1 MLERWGHLV
10 YRFRFLTLGL
20 STVLLIASLLS
31 LGHGGSLKNGG
42 GSTTES
48 GRALALMQKELP
60 QSGGG
65 SSFELVFGSDS
76 MLVSDPAF
84 RQAMLSALQPLRSDS
99 RVKSITTPFDSLPS
113 EAQALTST
121 DLHHA
126 FAVVSLRDDYAT
138 ARSQYPS
145 LRSQV
150 RSEHLRVYGTGN
162 VAIGHEF
169 DQYLAADLSRAEVV
183 SLILVVPLLLIVFGT
198 VISMLLPLGVGGLAV
213 VGGLAG
219 VGLLAHLTD
228 VSTYAQN
235 IVTLIGLGVA
245 IDYSLF
251 IVNRFREEL
260 PQQSSVENAL
270 AAAMATSGRAV
281 LFSGITVAI
290 GLSAMLFFQGSFLAS
305 MGFAGAIVVA
315 IAVLYALTF
324 LGALLAILGHR
335 VNWVR
340 LPLPRRAE
348 GHGFWHGLATWVMR
362 RPILVLVPVIL
373 LLAVLASPVLQI
385 QIANGNVGML
395 PPAAESRK
403 GYDLLQK
410 FPGQG
415 QTFFSVVVQ
424 YPQGSPLSAD
434 RVGDLYDLSRRV
446 AQVPGVEKVESAV
459 DVDPA
464 ITRSGYQ
471 SLLAQPA
478 SQLPARVADAVHQS
492 VGPHIAV
499 LSVVTK
505 QPAESSGAR
514 NIVASLRSLSAPP
527 GSKLLVEAF
536 DIDFT
541 DFIVQRI
548 PLAVAYVLLVT
559 YVVLFFLT
567 GSLVLPLKAVLMNIL
582 SIGASFGALVFVFQL
597 GHLSSLL
604 NFTPAALD
612 PSVPVLLFC
621 IVFGLSMDYEV
632 LLISRIQEEYRRTG
646 DTTAA
651 IAQGLER
658 SGRLITGAAAIMVA
672 VFLAFGLADV
682 VVIKSIGL
690 GLAIAV
696 AIDAT
701 LVRALIV
708 PALMR
713 LLGRANWW
721 APGPLQRLYRWI
733 NLGEAGR
740 LEGRTAA

>member
-10 YRFRFLTLGL
+10 YRFRWLVLGA
-20 STVLLIASLLS
+20 STVLLIASILS
-31 LGHGGSLKNGG
+31 LGHGGLLKNGG
-42 GSTTES
+42 GNDTES
-48 GRALALMQKELP
+48 GRALALIQKQLP
-60 QSGGG
+60 QSGAG

-76 MLVSDPAF
+76 MAVSDPAF
-84 RQAMLSALQPLRSDS
+84 KQAMLAALQPLRSDS
-99 RVKSITTPFDSLPS
+99 RVKSLATPYDGLPDQ
-113 EAQALTST
+113 ARALTST

-126 FAVVSLRDDYAT
+126 FAVISLRDDYAT
-138 ARSQYPS
+138 ARGYYPS
-145 LRSQV
+145 LRSEV
-150 RSEHLRVYGTGN
+150 RSDHLRVYGTGN

-169 DQYLAADLSRAEVV
+169 DQYLAADLSRAEII
-183 SLILVVPLLLIVFGT
+183 SLALVVPLLLIVFAT

-213 VGGLAG
+213 VGGLAA
-219 VGLLAHLTD
+219 VGLLARVTD

-260 PQQSSVENAL
+260 PRQASVEDAL

-281 LFSGITVAI
+281 LFSGVTVAI

-315 IAVLYALTF
+315 VAVLYALTF
-324 LGALLAILGHR
+324 LGALLVILGHR

-340 LPLPRRAE
+340 LPLPRRAA
-348 GHGFWHGLATWVMR
+348 GRGFWHGLATWVMR
-362 RPILVLVPVIL
+362 RPVLVLVPVV
-373 LLAVLASPVLQI
+373 AVLALLASPILQI
-385 QIANGNVGML
+385 QIANGDVGML
-395 PPAAESRK
+395 PPGAESRK

-415 QTFFSVVVQ
+415 QTNFSVVVR
-424 YPQGSPLSAD
+424 YSQGTPLTAT
-434 RVGDLYDLSRRV
+434 RIGDLFDLSRQA
-446 AQVPGVEKVESAV
+446 AQIPGVETVESAV
-459 DVDPA
+459 NVDPA
-464 ITRSGYQ
+464 ISRADYQ
-471 SLLAQPA
+471 ALLVQPQA
-478 SQLPARVADAVHQS
+478 QLPLRVAEAVHASTGSQ
-492 VGPHIAV
+492 IAV

-505 QPAESSGAR
+505 DKAESAGSRA
-514 NIVASLRSLSAPP
+514 IVRALRGLSAPP
-527 GSKLLVEAF
+527 GSQILVAAF

-559 YVVLFFLT
+559 YVVLFLLT
-567 GSLVLPLKAVLMNIL
+567 GSVVLPLKAVIMNIL
-582 SIGASFGALVFVFQL
+582 SIGASFGALVWIFQQ
-597 GHLSSLL
+597 GHLSTLL

-632 LLISRIQEEYRRTG
+632 LLISRIQEEYRRSG

-651 IAQGLER
+651 IAEGLER

-721 APGPLQRLYRWI
+721 APRPLARLYRRA
-733 NLGEAGR
+733 NLREPGSA
-740 LEGRTAA
+740 EGRSAA

>member
-10 YRFRFLTLGL
+10 YRFRWLVLASSTGL
-20 STVLLIASLLS
+20 LVASIFA
-31 LGHGGSLKNGG
+31 LGHAGAPKNTGGSK
-42 GSTTES
+42 TQS
-48 GRALALMQKELP
+48 GRALELMQHQLP
-60 QSGGG
+60 QSGAG
-65 SSFELVFGSDS
+65 SSFELVFGSDG
-76 MLVSDPAF
+76 MTATDPAF
-84 RQAMLSALQPLRSDS
+84 KQAMLNALQPLRRDP
-99 RVKSITTPFDSLPS
+99 RVKSITTPYDGLPDQ
-113 EAQALTST
+113 AIALTST

-126 FAVVSLRDDYAT
+126 FAVVSLKDDYAT
-138 ARSQYPS
+138 GRSIYSS
-145 LRSQV
+145 LRSEV
-150 RSEHLRVYGTGN
+150 RSDHLLIYGTGN

-169 DQYLAADLSRAEVV
+169 DTYLAADLSRAEIV
-183 SLILVVPLLLIVFGT
+183 SLALVVPLLLIVFAT
-198 VISMLLPLGVGGLAV
+198 VISMLLPLGVGAFAV

-219 VGLLAHLTD
+219 VGLLARITD

-260 PQQSSVENAL
+260 PKRGSVEAAL
-270 AAAMATSGRAV
+270 AATMATSGRAV

-340 LPLPRRAE
+340 IPLPRGGGGRS
-348 GHGFWHGLATWVMR
+348 FWHGLATWVMR
-362 RPILVLVPVIL
+362 RPILVLVPVVAV
-373 LLAVLASPVLQI
+373 LALLASPVLQI
-385 QIANGNVGML
+385 QIANGDVGML
-395 PPAAESRK
+395 PPGAESRR

-415 QTFFSVVVQ
+415 QTFLNVVVE
-424 YPQGSPLSAD
+424 YPQGSPLTAD
-434 RVGDLYDLSRRV
+434 RIGGLYDLSREMARI
-446 AQVPGVEKVESAV
+446 PGVEQVESAV
-459 DVDPA
+459 NLDPA
-464 ITRSGYQ
+464 MTRADYE
-471 SLLAQPA
+471 SLLVQPR
-478 SQLPARVADAVHQS
+478 SQLPTRVAEALHQS
-492 VGPHIAV
+492 VGPQIAV

-505 QPAESSGAR
+505 DKAESAGSRA
-514 NIVASLRSLSAPP
+514 IVSSLRSLRAPA
-527 GSKLLVEAF
+527 GSKMLVAAF

-548 PLAVAYVLLVT
+548 PLAVGYVLLVT
-559 YVVLFFLT
+559 YAVLFLLT
-567 GSLVLPLKAVLMNIL
+567 GSVVLPLKAVLMNIL
-582 SIGASFGALVFVFQL
+582 SIGASFGALVFIFQQ
-597 GHLSSLL
+597 GHLGSLL

-632 LLISRIQEEYRRTG
+632 LLISRIQEEYHRSG
-646 DTTAA
+646 DTASA
-651 IAQGLER
+651 IAEGLER

-721 APGPLQRLYRWI
+721 APVPLADLYRRAR
-733 NLGEAGR
+733 LGEPDATA
-740 LEGRTAA
+740 GRTAA

>member
-10 YRFRFLTLGL
+10 YRFRWLVLAG
-20 STVLLIASLLS
+20 STVLLVASILS
-31 LGHGGSLKNGG
+31 LGHGGTLKNGG
-42 GSTTES
+42 GSQTES
-48 GRALALMQKELP
+48 GRALALMQSQLP

-76 MLVSDPAF
+76 MTVSDPAF
-84 RQAMLSALQPLRSDS
+84 KQAVLSALQPLRSDS
-99 RVKSITTPFDSLPS
+99 RVKSITTPFDGLPDQ
-113 EAQALTST
+113 ARALTST
-121 DLHHA
+121 DLHHV
-126 FAVVSLRDDYAT
+126 FAIVSLKDDYAT
-138 ARSQYPS
+138 ARSLYPA
-145 LRSQV
+145 LRAEVTSD
-150 RSEHLRVYGTGN
+150 HLQIYGTGN

-169 DQYLAADLSRAEVV
+169 DKYLATDLSRAELI

-198 VISMLLPLGVGGLAV
+198 LISMLLPLGVGGLAV

-219 VGLLAHLTD
+219 VGLLARVTD

-260 PQQSSVENAL
+260 PRQASVEDAL

-340 LPLPRRAE
+340 LPLPRRAS
-348 GHGFWHGLATWVMR
+348 GRGFWHGLATWVMR
-362 RPILVLVPVIL
+362 RPVLVLVPVIAL
-373 LLAVLASPVLQI
+373 LGLLASPVLQI

-395 PPAAESRK
+395 PPGAESRK

-415 QTFFSVVVQ
+415 QTFFNVVVQ
-424 YPQGSPLSAD
+424 YPQGSPLTAD
-434 RVGDLYDLSRRV
+434 RIGALYDLSRQV
-446 AQVPGVEKVESAV
+446 AQIPGVEQVESAV
-459 DVDPA
+459 NVDPA
-464 ITRSGYQ
+464 ISRSGYQ
-471 SLLAQPA
+471 ALLTQPQ
-478 SQLPARVADAVHQS
+478 SQLPTRVAEAVHGTMGQ
-492 VGPHIAV
+492 HIAV

-505 QPAESSGAR
+505 DQAESAGSRA
-514 NIVASLRSLSAPP
+514 IVSSLRSLSPP
-527 GSKLLVEAF
+527 AGSQVLVDAF

-559 YVVLFFLT
+559 YVVLFLLT
-567 GSLVLPLKAVLMNIL
+567 GSVVLPLKAVVMNIL
-582 SIGASFGALVFVFQL
+582 SIGASFGALVWIFQL

-632 LLISRIQEEYRRTG
+632 LLISRIQEEYRRSG

-651 IAQGLER
+651 IAEGLER

-721 APGPLQRLYRWI
+721 APKPLARLYRRV
-733 NLGEAGR
+733 NLGEPHQTQGQ
-740 LEGRTAA
+740 TAA